1 MRVKKYQFK
10 LERVLELKRLKE
22 KLQLKELGQEVREQL
37 QRQAAVDESVILKHQ
52 FDQRYHKIDREGR
65 LNPLNFRLHQSYS
78 SVLGQEIKKGEK
90 EVEEQKLK
98 VDQVRE
104 QVRLA
109 HRETRSFE
117 MLKDKSLDHYKRELR
132 KEEEKELNEVGLN
145 RVRLRQQQSGSAL
158 NVLMAIGSSAFV
170 VFLLALGLM
179 FGLGNLSP
187 HKLQLITQ
195 IIQYDKSYFDD
206 SKQIVGDDHPYL
218 VNIKDYTRLKEQ
230 AEKYQKWE
238 KGQLDNEVVIT
249 EEILDHRKDLLQR
262 LERNIKRIQGEI
274 DQESAGLKAREDKL
288 AAAQAQLKKDRE
300 QLEAEKQGRVNEK
313 LKKAQAE
320 MLKSFSAME
329 PEDVVNAFTGG
340 KTMQELVNQGNIN
353 SVVDKAVSYLSQ
365 MSARQRAGVLQAM
378 EPELTTAVVKK
389 LETSYPL

>member
-1 MRVKKYQFK
+1 MKKYQFK

-22 KLQLKELGQEVREQL
+22 KLQLKELGQEVRDQL
-37 QRQAAVDESVILKHQ
+37 QKQASVDESRGLKHS
-52 FDQRYHKIDREGR
+52 FDQRYRQIDREGR
-65 LNPLNFRLHQSYS
+65 INPLNFRLHQSYS

-90 EVEEQKLK
+90 EVEDQKLK

-104 QVRLA
+104 RVRLA
-109 HRETRSFE
+109 HRETKSFE
-117 MLKDKSLDHYKRELR
+117 MLKEKSLHHYKQDLR

-145 RVRLRQQQSGSAL
+145 RARLRQHQTGSAL
-158 NVLMAIGSSAFV
+158 NVLMAIGSSALV
-170 VFLLALGLM
+170 VFLLAVGLM
-179 FGLGNLSP
+179 FGLGNLSLP
-187 HKLQLITQ
+187 KLQLITQ
-195 IIQYDKSYFDD
+195 IIQYDESYFKD
-206 SKQIVGDDHPYL
+206 SKQIVGDEHPYL
-218 VNIKDYTRLKEQ
+218 VNIKDYTKLKEQ

-262 LERNIKRIQGEI
+262 LERNIKRIQSEVN
-274 DQESAGLKAREDKL
+274 QESAGLKAREEQL
-288 AAAQAQLKKDRE
+288 AAAQAKLMEDRKM
-300 QLEAEKQGRVNEK
+300 LEEEKQGRANEK

-340 KTMQELVNQGNIN
+340 KTVQELVNQGDIN
-353 SVVDKAVSYLSQ
+353 AVVDKAVSYLSQ

-378 EPELTTAVVKK
+378 EPELTTVVVQK